1 MSRYDSYIANSENN
15 VLKNLKIKEGELVT
29 YFNEK
34 YDVFVEKIDKARKVV
49 IFKKVIV
56 FDYGSTEETIF
67 FWDYFMDANVM
78 VV

>member
-34 YDVFVEKIDKARKVV
+34 CDVFVEKIDTHRKVV
-49 IFKKVIV
+49 VFKKIVV
-56 FDYGSTEETIF
+56 FDSGKKKEPIF